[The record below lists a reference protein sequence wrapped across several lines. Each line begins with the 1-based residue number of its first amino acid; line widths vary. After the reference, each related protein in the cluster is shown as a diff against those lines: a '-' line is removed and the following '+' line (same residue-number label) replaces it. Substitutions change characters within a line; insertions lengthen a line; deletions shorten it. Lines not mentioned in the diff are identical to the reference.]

1 MASSPSTA
9 PAPFSGKAAARSV
22 PSTDLFYTGVHARN
36 IGMVKK
42 VLEVVLPVAYS
53 DDFYRRLQEAPP
65 ELAKLVY
72 YRDICVGVLGCRVEA
87 AEGEGAAGAPP
98 RIYLTVLAVLAPY
111 RDRGIG
117 SALLRGALEAVEGG
131 KIKGAEGAREIYLHV
146 WEENKEAVR
155 AASVAAGSRCPLVPH
170 PTALTARPPHTLS
183 PIAHTQIAFYQRAGF
198 VADAAK
204 VENYYKRIANP
215 HAVVLRRVFAHS
227 S

>member
-1 MASSPSTA
+1 MASPSTA
-9 PAPFSGKAAARSV
+9 PAPFSGKGAAARSV

-87 AEGEGAAGAPP
+87 AEGEGAAAGAPP

-117 SALLRGALEAVEGG
+117 SALLRGVLEAVEGG

-155 AASVAAGSRCPLVPH
+155 GAESQPQAFPCPTP
-170 PTALTARPPHTLS
+170 LTGTL
-183 PIAHTQIAFYQRAGF
+183 AHTFPSQTFRLHFISGRGLW
-198 VADAAK
+198 
-204 VENYYKRIANP
+204 RTRP
-215 HAVVLRRVFAHS
+215 R
-227 S
+227 